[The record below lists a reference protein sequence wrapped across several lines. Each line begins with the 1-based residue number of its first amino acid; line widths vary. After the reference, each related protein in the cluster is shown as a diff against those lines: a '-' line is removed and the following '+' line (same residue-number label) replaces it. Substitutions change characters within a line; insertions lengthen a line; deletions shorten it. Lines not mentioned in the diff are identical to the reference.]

1 MYIVT
6 SNEKNFVD
14 LDENFHISGSA
25 VLMTK
30 ISVFMSSEEVV
41 FSSLCSLFSSPRVRN
56 MLIHAL
62 LANHYFV
69 IDHQRFKFRR
79 KCVKFMP

>member
-1 MYIVT
+1 MYVVT
-6 SNEKNFVD
+6 SNDKNFVD
-14 LDENFHISGSA
+14 LDENYQISGSA

-56 MLIHAL
+56 MLIHV

-69 IDHQRFKFRR
+69 IDHQRLKFRR